1 MANHLFLRSDKKNI
15 IGYDEFLHQQN
26 IKQTT
31 ICSYH
36 KFMKTY
42 IHDAIKHELISADP
56 YIGIKIVKGE
66 SEIGRFLSE
75 KNFKHSRLQNCRQKV
90 LKK

>member
-1 MANHLFLRSDKKNI
+1 
-15 IGYDEFLHQQN
+15 
-26 IKQTT
+26 
-31 ICSYH
+31 
-36 KFMKTY
+36 MKTY

-75 KNFKHSRLQNCRQKV
+75 KEFQALKAAELPTES
-90 LKK
+90 LKKSKRLVCNTMPYRIVLFRFNEL